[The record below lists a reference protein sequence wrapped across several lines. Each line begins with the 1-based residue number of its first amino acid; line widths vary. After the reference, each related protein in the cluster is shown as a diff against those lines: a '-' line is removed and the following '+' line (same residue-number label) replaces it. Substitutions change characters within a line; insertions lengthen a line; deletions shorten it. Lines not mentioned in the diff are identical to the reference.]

1 MKKMRGF
8 TLIEL
13 LIVVA
18 IIAILAAI
26 AVPNFLE
33 AQVRAK
39 VSRVRTDQR
48 SMATAIEAYYVDN
61 NIYPAWDVGTG
72 PGGTQTYNFAV
83 VQRVSGTGNRGAGRL
98 ECFLMNGMGNNQRFM
113 TLTTPIAYITS
124 YTADPFATTK
134 GCTFSYASVFPGDRM
149 TPTGKGGVG
158 WILWSFGPDVDEFK
172 NPNSPSD
179 SPWYV
184 YNPARS
190 QPSSWEVG
198 IPGGLLAGDSG
209 DGQDNGQDAFTY
221 DPTNGTVSG
230 GDVWRVKQ

>member
-1 MKKMRGF
+1 MKKLRGF

-39 VSRVRTDQR
+39 VSRVKTDQR
-48 SMATAIEAYYVDN
+48 SMSIAIEAYYVDN
-61 NIYPAWDVGTG
+61 NIYPAWAIGSSHGSGTW
-72 PGGTQTYNFAV
+72 TYNFAV
-83 VQRVSGTGNRGAGRL
+83 IEQSKPPGSKGAGRL
-98 ECFLMNGMGNNQRFM
+98 ENFLMNGRQGQQRFM
-113 TLTTPIAYITS
+113 TITTPIAYITS
-124 YTADPFATTK
+124 YTADPFATSK
-134 GCTFSYASVFPGDRM
+134 GCTFAYASVFPGDSM
-149 TPTGKGGVG
+149 TPPGKGGVG

-172 NPNSPSD
+172 DTNNPGD
-179 SPWYV
+179 SPWFV
-184 YNPARS
+184 YNPNRS
-190 QPSSWEVG
+190 QPSTDEAGV
-198 IPGGLLAGDSG
+198 PGGLIAGRRTAGSDC
-209 DGQDNGQDAFTY
+209 FTY

>member
-1 MKKMRGF
+1 MKKLRGF

-48 SMATAIEAYYVDN
+48 SIATAIEAYYVDN
-61 NIYPAWDVGTG
+61 NIYPAWGKGATHPTG
-72 PGGTQTYNFAV
+72 AWTYNHWV
-83 VQRVSGTGNRGAGRL
+83 VTSQNHTQGASLLENFLTNGVQPNR
-98 ECFLMNGMGNNQRFM
+98 RFM
-113 TLTTPIAYITS
+113 TLTTPVAYITS
-124 YTADPFATTK
+124 YTADPFATSR
-134 GCTFSYASVFPGDRM
+134 GCTFSYASCFPGDAM
-149 TPTGKGGVG
+149 TPVGKGGVG
-158 WILWSFGPDVDEFK
+158 WILWSFGPDVDEFGVA
-172 NPNSPSD
+172 NQPSD
-179 SPWYV
+179 SPFFV

-190 QPSSWEVG
+190 QPSTDEVG
-198 IPGGLLAGDSG
+198 VPGGLLAGRRTTNSDC
-209 DGQDNGQDAFTY
+209 FTY
-221 DPTNGTVSG
+221 DPTNGTVSA

>member
-39 VSRVRTDQR
+39 VSRVKTDQR

-61 NIYPAWDVGTG
+61 NIYPAWSAGTG
-72 PGGTQTYNFAV
+72 PGGTETYNHWV
-83 VQRVSGTGNRGAGRL
+83 VYSNNHTGGAAEL
-98 ECFLMNGMGNNQRFM
+98 PCFLLNGVGPAQRFM
-113 TLTTPIAYITS
+113 TLTTPVAYITS
-124 YTADPFATTK
+124 YTADPFATNR
-134 GCTFSYASVFPGDRM
+134 GCTFSYAAVFPGDPH
-149 TPTGKGGVG
+149 TPPGKGGVG
-158 WILWSFGPDVDEFK
+158 WILWSFGPDVDEYK
-172 NPNSPSD
+172 GSSPSD
-179 SPWYV
+179 SPFFAYD
-184 YNPARS
+184 PAIG
-190 QPSSWEVG
+190 QPSAL
-198 IPGGLLAGDSG
+198 LLAGDSN
-209 DGQDNGQDAFTY
+209 DGSDQDQDAFTY

-230 GDVWRVKQ
+230 GDIWRVKQ